1 MRGQT
6 MSTKMLKKELKEE
19 FAKDYSKFYPAGT
32 LKELGF
38 IRKTCINCGN
48 NYWTINPNTEYCGDP
63 ACVGGYSFIGSPPTK
78 KKLSYKECWDEF
90 VRIFSKFGH
99 TPINRYPVVARW
111 RDDVYFVEASIYD
124 FQPHVVSGEVDPP
137 ANPLVVPQF
146 CLRFNDIDNVGLT
159 GRHNTGF
166 IMVGQ
171 HVFNKPGK
179 FIYFKDECIRYNFER
194 LTSGLGIP
202 GEKITFVED
211 VWAGGGNFGP
221 SIEYFVGGL
230 ELGNQVFMQFEQLQ
244 DGTSREL
251 KTTVIDH
258 GTGLERYPWICNGT
272 PTSYDVV
279 FPKVLDKLYRAAG
292 AKPDR
297 KLLEKFSLFSGK
309 FDVTEVKD
317 PELMWRSAASFTGVD
332 VHTLKKEVNF
342 GRALYSI
349 ADHARALLVAIH
361 DGALPSNVGGGYN
374 LRYILRRALTLIN
387 EYKLNVELGD
397 VVQWHIDEFG
407 SWFTEL
413 EEVGSLFD
421 ILAIEKLRYEQ
432 SLEKGKVLVERLV
445 KSKKAITVDKLIELY
460 ESHGMTPET
469 VKEMAES
476 YGSKVAIPEDFSLAI
491 QEKHSSETK
500 EVTPTQKATPD
511 FSASDLSSIP
521 YTKALYYD
529 QPTEKEFTS
538 LVFKILEKKYLILEK
553 TLFYPTSGGQEFDTG
568 TISGE
573 KVVNVFK
580 KGNYIIHELSK
591 FSNIQEGS
599 TVSGSIDW
607 GRRQILMRH
616 HTATHVLNASAR
628 QILGPHVWQAGAEK
642 TTKKSRLDITHFRA
656 LTPEEEKT
664 IESLAN
670 KVVMDNRAVTV
681 STMDRDLA
689 EKKYGFRLYQGGAV
703 PGKKIRVIE
712 VAGFDVEA
720 CGGTHCSSTGEIG
733 LIKILSTER
742 IQDGIVRLNFLAGEP
757 AIEYVQKLDF
767 TVKSVS
773 SLTGSSLDTIV
784 KTVEKT
790 LEERRE
796 QGKTLSQF
804 QKEAISQQILNAAST
819 TSGLLIRL
827 DTSIT
832 DFKIVAETASK
843 IIRGELKGR
852 ALIVK
857 GPTYAYGVSSNN
869 EFDMKKELG
878 TLCKVVEGDKS
889 EAKGYKLF

>member
-1 MRGQT
+1 MWGQI
-6 MSTKMLKKELKEE
+6 MSTKTLKKRLKEE
-19 FAKDYSKFYPAGT
+19 FAKNYTKFYPAGT

-48 NYWTINPNTEYCGDP
+48 NFWTINPNMEYCGDP
-63 ACVGGYSFIGSPPTK
+63 ACVGGYSFIGMPPTNK
-78 KKLSYKECWDEF
+78 RLSYKECWDET
-90 VRIFSKFGH
+90 VRVFSKFGH
-99 TPINRYPVVARW
+99 TAINRYPVVARW

-202 GEKITFVED
+202 GEEITFVED

-221 SIEYFVGGL
+221 SIEYFVRGL

-251 KTTVIDH
+251 TTTVIDH
-258 GTGLERYPWICNGT
+258 GTGLERYPWLCNGSS
-272 PTSYDVV
+272 TSYDVV
-279 FPKVLDKLYRAAG
+279 FPKVLEKEYRAAG
-292 AKPDR
+292 IRPDW
-297 KLLEKFSLFSGK
+297 KILEKFSLFSGK
-309 FDVTEVKD
+309 FDVTEVED
-317 PELMWRSAASFTGVD
+317 AELMWRSAASFTGVD
-332 VHTLKKEVNF
+332 VDTLKKEVNLN
-342 GRALYSI
+342 RALYSV
-349 ADHARALLVAIH
+349 ADHARSLLVAIH

-413 EEVGSLFD
+413 KEVGSLFD
-421 ILAIEKLRYEQ
+421 ILAIEKLRHEQ

-445 KSKKAITVDKLIELY
+445 KSKKAVTVDRIIELY
-460 ESHGMTPET
+460 ESHGITPQT
-469 VKEMAES
+469 IKEMAES
-476 YGSKVAIPEDFSLAI
+476 YGSKVTIPEDLSLAI
-491 QEKHSSETK
+491 QEKHSSKTREATL
-500 EVTPTQKATPD
+500 TQKATPN
-511 FSASDLSSIP
+511 FSISGLSDIP
-521 YTKALYYD
+521 PTTTLYYD
-529 QPTEKEFTS
+529 RPREKEFTG
-538 LVFKILEKKYLILEK
+538 LVLKVFEKKYLILDK
-553 TLFYPTSGGQEFDTG
+553 TLFYPTSGGQEFDVG
-568 TISGE
+568 TINGE

-580 KGNYIIHELSK
+580 NGNYIIHELSK
-591 FSNIQEGS
+591 PSNIQEGAV
-599 TVSGSIDW
+599 VSGSIDW

-628 QILGPHVWQAGAEK
+628 QILGPHIWQAGAEK

-656 LTPEEEKT
+656 LTPEEEKR

-670 KVVMDNRAVTV
+670 RVVMDNRPVSVT
-681 STMDRDLA
+681 TMDRDQA

-703 PGKKIRVIE
+703 PGKRIRVIE
-712 VAGFDVEA
+712 VAGFDAEA

-742 IQDGIVRLNFLAGEP
+742 IQDGVVRLNFLAGEP
-757 AIEYVQKLDF
+757 AVDYVQKLDY

-773 SLTGSSLDTIV
+773 SLTGSSLDTV
-784 KTVEKT
+784 EKTIEKT
-790 LEERRE
+790 LEEKRE
-796 QGKTLSQF
+796 QSKALGQI
-804 QKEAISQQILNAAST
+804 QREIISLQIHNLALT
-819 TSGLLIRL
+819 TAGNLLKL
-827 DTSIT
+827 DTSIN
-832 DFKIVAETASK
+832 DLKIVAETASK
-843 IIRGELKGR
+843 IIKGELKGR
-852 ALIVK
+852 ALVIK
-857 GPTYAYGVSSNN
+857 GPTYAYGVSSNDG
-869 EFDMKKELG
+869 FDMKKELS
-878 TLCKVVEGDKS
+878 TLCRVVEGDKS
-889 EAKGYKLF
+889 EAKGYKLY